1 VAIREDRQVTDKR
14 KRAAPTIDL
23 TATEVPSA
31 PDETASAQNHSQEHA
46 QEHASAP
53 QPGPPPRARA
63 SKPKPPP
70 PPDEPPRPAEQPA
83 PRRRSSFGA
92 ILAAGIAG
100 AVVAAAVL
108 AAVWYAGLLPSGSVQ
123 SNDGRIAALQ
133 KQVQELQNRPAPAI
147 DNQAIDALRQSV
159 RKLETDIAKLPP
171 GDKTVAERLT
181 AADNAMKS
189 LGIAL
194 AALNKRGDDIAA
206 KAAQAQEQAAAAQKA
221 VGDLRDSVQNAKQAA
236 SSAIDSG
243 QLEELQKRVV
253 AVEQSLGAARKQ
265 LVKTSATDSAA
276 RLALS
281 AAVLRDAVMS
291 GAPYQAELA
300 QAKSLGADESVL
312 APLAQFAAHGVPD
325 KAALAQ
331 ELSLLIPVLAKASGN
346 EAASGGFLDRLQ
358 ANASKLVHIQP
369 VDAPAGDATSDVLA
383 RVEVEAAKTDID
395 GALTDIAKLPE
406 AARQQAADWVSKAVA
421 RQKAL
426 AAARRLA
433 SDAARDLGKPPSAD
447 ALSKP

>member
-1 VAIREDRQVTDKR
+1 MTDKR

-31 PDETASAQNHSQEHA
+31 PDETASAQKHSQEHA

-53 QPGPPPRARA
+53 QSGRPPRARA
-63 SKPKPPP
+63 AKPKPPP
-70 PPDEPPRPAEQPA
+70 PPDEPPRAAEQPA

-100 AVVAAAVL
+100 AVVAAGAL
-108 AAVWYAGLLPSGSVQ
+108 AAVWYTGLLPSGSVQ

-194 AALNKRGDDIAA
+194 AALSKRSDDIAA
-206 KAAQAQEQAAAAQKA
+206 KAAQAQANAAAAEKA
-221 VGDLRDSVQNAKQAA
+221 VGDLRASVQNAKQAA
-236 SSAIDSG
+236 STAIDSG
-243 QLEELQKRVV
+243 QLEDLQKRVA
-253 AVEQSLGAARKQ
+253 AVEQSLGAAREQ
-265 LVKTSATDSAA
+265 LAKTSATDSAA

-291 GAPYQAELA
+291 GASYQAELA

-312 APLAQFAAHGVPD
+312 TPLAQFAPQGVPD

-331 ELSLLIPVLAKASGN
+331 ELSLLIPALVKAAGN
-346 EAASGGFLDRLQ
+346 ETVSGGFLDRLQ
-358 ANASKLVHIQP
+358 ANASKLVRIQP
-369 VDAPAGDATSDVLA
+369 VDAPAGDASSDVLA
-383 RVEVEAAKTDID
+383 RIEMEAAKADID
-395 GALTDIAKLPE
+395 GALADIGKLPE
-406 AARQQAADWVSKAVA
+406 TARQLAADWVSKAVA

-426 AAARRLA
+426 TAARRFA
-433 SDAARDLGKPPSAD
+433 SDTARDLGKPPSAD